1 MRNDYNGGLRYLNNW
16 ITKKETVWIYLG
28 EYGDHSISLAS
39 VFACEEKT
47 SQAKSKHITK
57 VIKNGNTTLTV
68 YYKNMDNETN
78 EMNFHEMA
86 LEDLEKL
93 KEYLLDSRNIEELS
107 TDRGDLNNR
116 ILLIDKAIVNKKQ
129 QQLNG

>member
-1 MRNDYNGGLRYLNNW
+1 
-16 ITKKETVWIYLG
+16 
-28 EYGDHSISLAS
+28 
-39 VFACEEKT
+39 
-47 SQAKSKHITK
+47 
-57 VIKNGNTTLTV
+57 
-68 YYKNMDNETN
+68 MDNETN

>member
-1 MRNDYNGGLRYLNNW
+1 MKN
-16 ITKKETVWIYLG
+16 
-28 EYGDHSISLAS
+28 
-39 VFACEEKT
+39 KT
-47 SQAKSKHITK
+47 DE
-57 VIKNGNTTLTV
+57 L
-68 YYKNMDNETN
+68 
-78 EMNFHEMA
+78 NFHEMA
-86 LEDLEKL
+86 LEDLENL

>member
-1 MRNDYNGGLRYLNNW
+1 
-16 ITKKETVWIYLG
+16 
-28 EYGDHSISLAS
+28 
-39 VFACEEKT
+39 
-47 SQAKSKHITK
+47 
-57 VIKNGNTTLTV
+57 
-68 YYKNMDNETN
+68 MDNEMN

>member
-1 MRNDYNGGLRYLNNW
+1 
-16 ITKKETVWIYLG
+16 
-28 EYGDHSISLAS
+28 
-39 VFACEEKT
+39 
-47 SQAKSKHITK
+47 
-57 VIKNGNTTLTV
+57 
-68 YYKNMDNETN
+68 MD

-86 LEDLEKL
+86 LEDLENL

-116 ILLIDKAIVNKKQ
+116 ILLVDRAIVNKKQ

>member
-1 MRNDYNGGLRYLNNW
+1 
-16 ITKKETVWIYLG
+16 
-28 EYGDHSISLAS
+28 
-39 VFACEEKT
+39 
-47 SQAKSKHITK
+47 
-57 VIKNGNTTLTV
+57 
-68 YYKNMDNETN
+68 MD

-86 LEDLEKL
+86 LEDLENL

>member
-1 MRNDYNGGLRYLNNW
+1 
-16 ITKKETVWIYLG
+16 
-28 EYGDHSISLAS
+28 
-39 VFACEEKT
+39 
-47 SQAKSKHITK
+47 
-57 VIKNGNTTLTV
+57 
-68 YYKNMDNETN
+68 MD
-78 EMNFHEMA
+78 EMKFHEMA

>member
-1 MRNDYNGGLRYLNNW
+1 
-16 ITKKETVWIYLG
+16 
-28 EYGDHSISLAS
+28 
-39 VFACEEKT
+39 
-47 SQAKSKHITK
+47 
-57 VIKNGNTTLTV
+57 
-68 YYKNMDNETN
+68 MD

-93 KEYLLDSRNIEELS
+93 KEYLLDSRNREEVYS
-107 TDRGDLNNR
+107 ERGELNNK